1 MKIVP
6 LSLNGIL
13 TIEPNIFRDDRGYFF
28 ESFNEAA
35 FRLNTGLNLT
45 FVQDNQSC
53 SNKNTL
59 RGLHFQIPPKSQAK
73 LIQVVT
79 GSILDVVVDLRRS
92 SPTFGKYLMI
102 ELKASDFKFLFVP
115 EGFAHGFLSLED
127 NTLVKYK
134 CSQYYSPDAE
144 RCLHVGDES
153 LQIQWPIDW
162 KNAAMSPKDV
172 VGMRLEDCVDYF
184 I

>member
-1 MKIVP
+1 M
-6 LSLNGIL
+6 
-13 TIEPNIFRDDRGYFF
+13 TIEPRVFHDERGYFF

-53 SNKNTL
+53 SRKHAL
-59 RGLHFQIPPKSQAK
+59 RGLHFQVPPKSQAK
-73 LIQVVT
+73 LIQVVS

-92 SPTFGKYLMI
+92 SPTFGQHLMI
-102 ELKASDFKFLFVP
+102 ELNAKDFKFLFVP

-127 NTLVKYK
+127 DTMVKYK
-134 CSQYYSPDAE
+134 CSQYYAPDAE
-144 RCLHVGDES
+144 RCLHVGDS
-153 LQIQWPIDW
+153 GIQIPWPISLTS
-162 KNAAMSPKDV
+162 ASMSAKDQA
-172 VGMRLEDCVDYF
+172 GLSLSECSDFF

>member
-1 MKIVP
+1 MKIIP
-6 LSLNGIL
+6 LSLNGLL
-13 TIEPNIFRDDRGYFF
+13 TIEPKVFYDDRGFF
-28 ESFNEAA
+28 LESFNEAA

-53 SNKNTL
+53 SVKHTL
-59 RGLHFQIPPKSQAK
+59 RGLHFQIPPKAQAK
-73 LIQVVT
+73 LIQVVS

-92 SPTFGKYLMI
+92 SPTFGKHLMI

-127 NTLVKYK
+127 NTMVKYK

-144 RCLHVGDES
+144 RCLHVADES

-162 KNAAMSPKDV
+162 KNASMSPKDEI
-172 VGMRLEDCVDYF
+172 GLRLEDCADYF

>member
-1 MKIVP
+1 MKITP
-6 LSLNGIL
+6 LPLQGLL
-13 TIEPNIFRDDRGYFF
+13 TIEPNVFVDDRGYFL
-28 ESFNEAA
+28 ESFNEAS

-53 SNKNTL
+53 SGKNAL

-92 SPTFGKYLMI
+92 SPTFGQHYQI
-102 ELKASDFKFLFVP
+102 ELLAKDFKFLFVP

-144 RCLHVGDES
+144 RCLHVADES
-153 LQIQWPIDW
+153 LQIDWPIHW
-162 KNAAMSPKDV
+162 TEAAMSPKDKI
-172 VGMRLEDCVDYF
+172 GLSLAECADFF